1 MHINTVQT
9 YPLSS
14 YQVKVFYSS
23 KKWCL
28 RDVYH
33 NNILLSLSSCKK
45 IKKDNLEWCFP
56 FQSDRRTDSQST
68 TEK

>member
-9 YPLSS
+9 YPLIS
-14 YQVKVFYSS
+14 YQVKVFYSF
-23 KKWCL
+23 KKCCL

-56 FQSDRRTDSQST
+56 FQRDRRTDSQST